1 MRKKG
6 RNVGYYEMAEDRFFN
21 ESSERDYLYDDM
33 IDAISELIAG
43 TIGNVYSRTDDWVN
57 LYEQSEDDIQK
68 RRKVARRRATRRSL
82 KCRIHK
88 FVEIATDIELC
99 VFIDKYIFRYNDDE
113 ILKMYGHDKVTTSPL
128 GSVNNILSDIGL
140 IELISNISNPEI
152 LKITTVY
159 DLEDL
164 LDADDYVHIV
174 DIYAHRDDIRGLAKF
189 RRDVYEIAYKLCPYR
204 SSNRIFFDSILERI
218 PLYSNQISMDM
229 YKEYRDILYNDKM
242 TICSFC
248 HFMLVSMKH
257 KWISLDTQ
265 EVTILK
271 YFSIGTMELFNDLK
285 PGSIF
290 IRNIDVATV
299 LNKEAT
305 IDMLAHDTLEKNATR
320 SYDMFR
326 IYDAIHSA
334 LDPEYIPCKTQRIE
348 DVYGIDIIQGYEAIL
363 KQAVESTDFTLAL
376 NRYVKSIRRDSM
388 MSKLNIHIPDFDKL
402 LSKSYELKTQSS
414 YLNLLDVIITI
425 DPKYL
430 VGLRVERDIKIIITV
445 FYSLVKLCKVNHDI
459 YKNITPDNS
468 FNVLLAIS
476 TLRFIYDSLPYIIG
490 QRGEIERILL
500 SSINNSNE
508 NYREI
513 IIRLINSLDTRNFG
527 ILDDDL
533 DIIKKYYCTNK

>member
-1 MRKKG
+1 MRKG
-6 RNVGYYEMAEDRFFN
+6 RKIGNYEMAEDRFFN

-33 IDAISELIAG
+33 MDAISELIVG
-43 TIGNVYSRTDDWVN
+43 TIGNVYSRTDDWMN
-57 LYEQSEDDIQK
+57 LCEHSEDDIQ
-68 RRKVARRRATRRSL
+68 RRKKVARRRATRQSL

-88 FVEIATDIELC
+88 FLEIATDIEVC
-99 VFIDKYIFRYNDDE
+99 TFIDKYIFKYSDDE
-113 ILKMYGHDKVTTSPL
+113 ILEMYGHDKVATSPL
-128 GSVNNILSDIGL
+128 GSVNNILSKIGL

-152 LKITTVY
+152 IKITTVY

-164 LDADDYVHIV
+164 LDADDYVKIV
-174 DIYAHRDDIRGLAKF
+174 DVYVHRYDIRGLAKF
-189 RRDVYEIAYKLCPYR
+189 RRDVYEIAYKFCPYR
-204 SSNRIFFDSILERI
+204 SSNRIFFDSVLEKI
-218 PLYSNQISMDM
+218 PHYLNQISMDM
-229 YKEYRDILYNDKM
+229 YKEYHDTLYDDNM

-248 HFMLVSMKH
+248 YFMLESMKY
-257 KWISLDTQ
+257 KWIPLDVQ
-265 EVTILK
+265 EVTILR

-285 PGSIF
+285 MGSMI
-290 IRNIDVATV
+290 ICDMDVAVV

-305 IDMLAHDTLEKNATR
+305 IDRLAHDTLEKNATR

-334 LDPEYIPCKTQRIE
+334 LDPDYVPCKTKRIE
-348 DVYGIDIIQGYEAIL
+348 DVYGINSLGYEAMV

-376 NRYVKSIRRDSM
+376 NRYMKSIRRDSM
-388 MSKLNIHIPDFDKL
+388 ISKLNIHIPDFEKL

-414 YLNLLDVIITI
+414 YLNLLDVLITI

-430 VGLRVERDIKIIITV
+430 VGLRVERDIKILITV
-445 FYSLVKLCKVNHDI
+445 FYSLVKICKANYDI

-468 FNVLLAIS
+468 FNMLLAIS
-476 TLRFIYDSLPYIIG
+476 TLRFIYDSTPYIIG

-500 SSINNSNE
+500 NSVNNSNE

-513 IIRLINSLDTRNFG
+513 IVRLINSLDTKNFG